1 MKTLEDCLALS
12 KTIKE
17 LNLSGNNIGDDGVA
31 IVIKAL
37 SNKKRQSLH
46 VLSLSNNNISSKGC
60 KMICEFIQKCTTLE
74 ELQLSNN
81 QIDNE
86 GAQALIKVLK
96 NRSNFSNID
105 IDNNKISGDTLTN
118 LFNLLPLRNLNL
130 LKNALTDQQVTP
142 VAKTL
147 KENL

>member
-1 MKTLEDCLALS
+1 
-12 KTIKE
+12 
-17 LNLSGNNIGDDGVA
+17 
-31 IVIKAL
+31 
-37 SNKKRQSLH
+37 
-46 VLSLSNNNISSKGC
+46 LSLSNNNISSKGC
-60 KMICEFIQKCTTLE
+60 KMICEFIAKCQTLE

-86 GAQALIKVLK
+86 GAQELIKVLK